1 VLADVKSSAEN
12 LLNIGRTGLDALTGD
27 TTAAAMAGAK
37 REEEA
42 AKSYTPGFQPQ
53 KIADKFNRGEYL
65 GAAGEAISQVPSA
78 IAGLL
83 PSVGQEMGLAA
94 AGRFGGGALGA
105 VLPIPGGAALGATV
119 GQYAVPL
126 IVNAIQALGSQA
138 QDKVQTQIEAGEKPD
153 VNALELAPY
162 AAANAAANLVG
173 TRIAMPGIFKKAI
186 GQKVA
191 EETGD
196 AARAALMAEA
206 TKTAGR
212 GTMAA
217 IGYGAGRFAVGELPT
232 EIFQDVIDRA
242 AIGKPLADDE
252 AITQYRNTALNMAMA
267 SPLGG
272 GFALKER
279 SGARDV
285 VAARQQEDAAQ
296 AATVQQQ
303 QEAVAAQQKLTEDA
317 DPAYAAKLR
326 ADYVAANVEMQRL
339 NQAVKALSAEKDPL
353 SVADAKDARVAR
365 DTYAKETMQ
374 PLVDEIR
381 RVRQL
386 HPGVDFRPPAAVAP
400 VAPVAVAPGA
410 PVAVAPGAPVA
421 AAPGAPVAPAPVAPV
436 APVAPAPVAP
446 APVAPAPLTKAQA
459 AEGTVSE
466 PAPFVIPAAAAA
478 PERMEEIQL
487 HVDAIMGSPEIA
499 AEMVINN
506 EQIPGLTPEENGLFL
521 EMLQQRL
528 AQEEL
533 AGESAVP
540 TGAEVAPAKKAKG
553 KKAAAPAA
561 PVVPAVED
569 TTVEPTEPRT
579 LEQSLAAMDRTPEAV
594 TSTRPINEI
603 KAAINTA
610 RKEGRRDDARAL
622 IAELRVRTD
631 KSQYMIPG
639 AAPLKRTGAVQTKEQ
654 TQNIQT
660 ELKQLSKAYIA
671 ARQEG
676 RRGDALEILDRMRYL
691 KEQGKAAEVGPV
703 LKGAADTGQ
712 SETIEIKPADRTSP
726 RALQQ
731 GIERV
736 RNLPSLTETQASL
749 LDQIETNLPAL
760 RPYQGDVAEWLNS
773 VRQGRAAPE
782 TEKYL
787 RQQLAEIERQSQQK
801 VSPRELQ
808 GMLVKISKP
817 ELSNKERGLLRLVG
831 ENQSTIMADPAARMA
846 VARWLASDVGQG
858 IGDAT
863 QNLRKYFGV
872 AEETQAYESPVGKA
886 TAARAKDI
894 EAEYD
899 RAGSAVDALAV
910 DIGAPLQPFAD
921 NIERMRVQLTRADSK
936 VAVAQAAYNAPVKS
950 KSVGQEVPAA
960 MERARLVLKAGI
972 DDAREN
978 YSGGEQKTRMD
989 SAKKKYGET
998 VAALQRQF
1006 AVTPAQSNVD
1016 AKSKQVAKTQ
1026 LDAAEQAR
1034 DALKTRI
1041 DSAKKKYN
1049 ADLAK
1054 LREQTE
1060 NAEKLQQARKRF
1072 ADARTLRDLQD
1083 TVNSSDSSGARH
1095 DARNALNALMP
1106 LNVQAET
1113 KAAAPADADVA
1124 EMQADMFPAE
1134 RKQAAAAAQVP
1145 APAPAPDRTKER
1157 AQEQEAEKKR
1167 NKLTG
1172 DLSAL
1177 PGVRISFDKRRAM
1190 LDAIDDAPV
1199 KRRAF
1204 EDAIN
1209 DGNLSQEE
1217 RAAAQADLTKY
1228 LDALRK
1234 KAADKDES
1242 YATAYK
1248 LRGEESALV
1257 QLHKQALENT
1267 SLSDAKK
1274 AQRTAWL
1281 NMAQDRLNERDIQLA
1296 SLRGVEIEAVE
1307 TPKERAQ
1314 TLEQLTRETYGQAV
1328 SEEEQAQLDRTKGR
1342 AGAATVKAIQPMSVM
1357 RTGRPD
1363 QVGLLDKDKDTYT
1376 KPDMRV
1382 TEKRE
1387 PKQRNVEISKEEQQE
1402 ANAAAASQTM
1412 GPAKPASITY
1422 KKNQEQL
1429 LETLQQKVEK
1439 LKAEETAAETALKDY
1454 EERRATKAEIAAGAT
1469 PLYSVDEAKD
1479 LGYELDDVRRKLS
1492 AAKEDIAQITDA
1504 LTPGSNTET
1513 LLKEAQKSVRDLQAK
1528 VAASKNNIARVTDA
1542 IATGKQINGA
1552 DGKPV
1557 DLKEISSRLN
1567 ALLKQREKD
1576 LADAIKDVKFYRTEL
1591 KEQTGD
1597 LVGKNVVVAGEAGKT
1612 TLSEEALAE
1621 VGMLRGTS
1629 GPNDTPLSGTNVDL
1643 LGSNNLAA
1651 VLTNISEKS
1660 NNAVARR
1667 IAGKLAAVIEANGVN
1682 VKVVEETTRDAPNAP
1697 GSISKDGNRIR
1708 INENTGLSEESVVH
1722 EAAHAA
1728 TMFELDKPDSELT
1741 PDQRKAKAELTRMM
1755 GRVKADESFDNAVI
1769 NDGDIHEF
1777 VAEGL
1782 ASQAVQQYMRTK
1794 ELEGRSLWQRFKDG
1808 VLRLIGV
1815 NTPARGPMLDRFL
1828 DLAEKFIAA
1837 KAANAPSVE
1846 KSKLRSVG
1854 SLLGPKEVK
1863 YANPGL
1869 AEAGA
1874 IGDKFVAKDRGAID
1888 RVRAA
1893 AGGFLGLETQLV
1905 DRFAPLERV
1914 SKGMEALK
1922 GSQMMYYLRMYDQRM
1937 NYTAQS
1943 VANGA
1948 IQKVAKKR
1956 PDGRTE
1962 YVVESVDGANIKQVV
1977 DILKKAPAGS
1987 PDAANRLFT
1996 MYLAGIRAKNK
2007 GFDTL
2012 HFGTELT
2019 EAQLDSAM
2027 AKIRA
2032 TPGLEENFKQAR
2044 EVYNEYNRN
2053 MVGFL
2058 AQSGAISKEHAARL
2072 TKEND
2077 YVPFYREQNGV
2088 ASLIIGGETP
2098 IRIGSIAE
2106 QPYLHELVG
2115 GDRPILDFLTSSVQN
2130 TMLIT
2135 DMGLRNLATKNS
2147 MNELED
2153 MGLAQIRQGP
2163 GTADPKTVRF
2173 KVDGADYHAIVDT
2186 DKAGVPADLLVKGMQ
2201 GIPTQLPALV
2211 RAFGLPATILRR
2223 AVTLSPTYAARQ
2235 LFRDSIAA
2243 TLLSGADIAPVLGAL
2258 KEVGKSATKST
2269 LEKRGITGGQIF
2281 AGGSNSEAMT
2291 KILNDMLAGKGNI
2304 GLLIAKAEAL
2314 NMEADAA
2321 TRRAQYNSYI
2331 KQGLSE
2337 MEATLMSLES
2347 MNFNK
2352 RGASPSIHMANALI
2366 PFFNSQIQGLNV
2378 LYKALTGKLP
2388 FDKRLKIQ
2396 EKLIT
2401 RGTLM
2406 FGASLAYA
2414 AMMQDDEAYKNAT
2427 PEQKYGNWFIRIPG
2441 IDEPIKF
2448 PIPFEVGYL
2457 FKALPEALYNSMA
2470 NEHGAEEAFKALNT
2484 IILQTL
2490 PGGTSMATV
2499 QYKGINIPITP
2510 PIPQALKP
2518 AIEAALGKSFYT
2530 RQDILSRR
2538 EQDLLPEQQ
2547 FREGSS
2553 EISKMMGSGLG
2564 LSPIKIEALVSG
2576 YTGTTGLALMQ
2587 VLSMGVPTG
2596 ESPEKTTKRLS
2607 DRPVL
2612 GSSFQPNDAG
2622 GIINAVYER
2631 MNDVKKVKDTVDHM
2645 MSEGRVAEAKELVNK
2660 RADEFAQAGVADY
2673 FTSNMQQL
2681 TKFVNAIRASNL
2693 TGDEKRE
2700 KLAQMQQMKIRLA
2713 DMVRKATDEA
2723 KSID

>member
-1 VLADVKSSAEN
+1 
-12 LLNIGRTGLDALTGD
+12 
-27 TTAAAMAGAK
+27 
-37 REEEA
+37 
-42 AKSYTPGFQPQ
+42 
-53 KIADKFNRGEYL
+53 
-65 GAAGEAISQVPSA
+65 
-78 IAGLL
+78 
-83 PSVGQEMGLAA
+83 
-94 AGRFGGGALGA
+94 
-105 VLPIPGGAALGATV
+105 
-119 GQYAVPL
+119 
-126 IVNAIQALGSQA
+126 
-138 QDKVQTQIEAGEKPD
+138 
-153 VNALELAPY
+153 
-162 AAANAAANLVG
+162 
-173 TRIAMPGIFKKAI
+173 
-186 GQKVA
+186 
-191 EETGD
+191 
-196 AARAALMAEA
+196 
-206 TKTAGR
+206 
-212 GTMAA
+212 
-217 IGYGAGRFAVGELPT
+217 
-232 EIFQDVIDRA
+232 
-242 AIGKPLADDE
+242 
-252 AITQYRNTALNMAMA
+252 
-267 SPLGG
+267 
-272 GFALKER
+272 
-279 SGARDV
+279 
-285 VAARQQEDAAQ
+285 
-296 AATVQQQ
+296 
-303 QEAVAAQQKLTEDA
+303 
-317 DPAYAAKLR
+317 
-326 ADYVAANVEMQRL
+326 
-339 NQAVKALSAEKDPL
+339 
-353 SVADAKDARVAR
+353 
-365 DTYAKETMQ
+365 
-374 PLVDEIR
+374 
-381 RVRQL
+381 
-386 HPGVDFRPPAAVAP
+386 
-400 VAPVAVAPGA
+400 
-410 PVAVAPGAPVA
+410 
-421 AAPGAPVAPAPVAPV
+421 
-436 APVAPAPVAP
+436 
-446 APVAPAPLTKAQA
+446 
-459 AEGTVSE
+459 
-466 PAPFVIPAAAAA
+466 
-478 PERMEEIQL
+478 
-487 HVDAIMGSPEIA
+487 
-499 AEMVINN
+499 
-506 EQIPGLTPEENGLFL
+506 
-521 EMLQQRL
+521 
-528 AQEEL
+528 
-533 AGESAVP
+533 
-540 TGAEVAPAKKAKG
+540 
-553 KKAAAPAA
+553 
-561 PVVPAVED
+561 
-569 TTVEPTEPRT
+569 
-579 LEQSLAAMDRTPEAV
+579 
-594 TSTRPINEI
+594 
-603 KAAINTA
+603 
-610 RKEGRRDDARAL
+610 
-622 IAELRVRTD
+622 
-631 KSQYMIPG
+631 
-639 AAPLKRTGAVQTKEQ
+639 VQTKEQ

-676 RRGDALEILDRMRYL
+676 RRGDALEINDRMRYL

-731 GIERV
+731 DIKRAQALP
-736 RNLPSLTETQASL
+736 NLSDTNAEL
-749 LDQIETNLPAL
+749 LDKLQQNLPAL
-760 RPYQGDVAEWLNS
+760 LRYKTPTTGRIPGLETTPAVPEAARGAGDTRVRIVDFLDS
-773 VRQGRAAPE
+773 LRQGLPAE
-782 TEKYL
+782 TEARNL
-787 RQQLAEIERQSQQK
+787 QQQLAQIERQSQQE

-817 ELSNKERGLLRLVG
+817 ELSNKEKGLLRLVG

-872 AEETQAYESPVGKA
+872 AEETQADVSPVGKA

-894 EAEYD
+894 EAEYT
-899 RAGSAVDALAV
+899 RAVRAVDSIYADASVPSQPLANNIARMKAQLPKASKRV
-910 DIGAPLQPFAD
+910 DAA
-921 NIERMRVQLTRADSK
+921 TT
-936 VAVAQAAYNAPVKS
+936 AVAQAQGTAKRTEQTKLTAAQDAFASLEKQISAAETKYRTDVTALQSAPGTAEKIT
-950 KSVGQEVPAA
+950 AA
-960 MERARLVLKAGI
+960 KARLAE
-972 DDAREN
+972 AT
-978 YSGGEQKTRMD
+978 TR
-989 SAKKKYGET
+989 KG
-998 VAALQRQF
+998 
-1006 AVTPAQSNVD
+1006 
-1016 AKSKQVAKTQ
+1016 
-1026 LDAAEQAR
+1026 
-1034 DALKTRI
+1034 
-1041 DSAKKKYN
+1041 
-1049 ADLAK
+1049 
-1054 LREQTE
+1054 
-1060 NAEKLQQARKRF
+1060 
-1072 ADARTLRDLQD
+1072 LQD
-1083 TVNSSDSSGARH
+1083 TLLDSERVRDRGEAQK
-1095 DARNALNALMP
+1095 ALDKLVP

-1113 KAAAPADADVA
+1113 KAAAPTEAATS

-1157 AQEQEAEKKR
+1157 AQEQEAERKR

-1177 PGVRISFDKRRAM
+1177 PGVQISFDKRRAM

-1209 DGNLSQEE
+1209 DGKLSQEE

-1234 KAADKDES
+1234 RAENKDAS

-1248 LRGEESALV
+1248 LRWEEFGKV
-1257 QLHKQALENT
+1257 QTLKKQLEAPGLT
-1267 SLSDAKK
+1267 EAKRNGLQARYRK
-1274 AQRTAWL
+1274 AQ
-1281 NMAQDRLNERDIQLA
+1281 DKLNERDIQLA
-1296 SLRGVEIEAVE
+1296 RLRGVAIDPVE

-1328 SEEEQAQLDRTKGR
+1328 SEEAQAQLDRTKGR

-1382 TEKRE
+1382 TEKRG
-1387 PKQRNVEISKEEQQE
+1387 PKQRNVEISKKEQQE
-1402 ANAAAASQTM
+1402 ANATAASQTM

-1439 LKAEETAAETALKDY
+1439 LKAEETAAETALEDY
-1454 EERRATKAEIAAGAT
+1454 EKRRATKTEVAAGAT
-1469 PLYSVDEAKD
+1469 PLYNTDTAKD
-1479 LGYELDDVRRKLS
+1479 LGYEIDDIRRKIS
-1492 AAKEDIAQITDA
+1492 AAKEDIAKFIED
-1504 LTPGSNTET
+1504 LTPVDNTES
-1513 LLKEAQKSVRDLQAK
+1513 LLKEAQKSVRDLQAA
-1528 VAASKNNIARVTDA
+1528 VATSKNRIARVTNA
-1542 IATGKQINGA
+1542 IATGEQSTGA

-1597 LVGKNVVVAGEAGKT
+1597 LVGKKVVVAGEAGET

-1621 VGMLRGTS
+1621 VGKLRGTS

-1667 IAGKLAAVIEANGVN
+1667 IAGKLAAVIEVNGVN

-1728 TMFELDKPDSELT
+1728 TMFELDKPDDKLT
-1741 PDQRKAKAELTRMM
+1741 PDQRKAKAELTSMM
-1755 GRVKADESFDNAVI
+1755 ERVKADESFDNAVI

-1782 ASQAVQQYMRTK
+1782 ASRAVQQYMREATWD
-1794 ELEGRSLWQRFKDG
+1794 GRSLWQRFKDG

-1837 KAANAPSVE
+1837 KAENAPSVE

-1888 RVRAA
+1888 RIRAA

-1937 NYTAQS
+1937 NFTAQS

-1948 IQKVAKKR
+1948 IQRVAKKR

-2053 MVGFL
+2053 MVGSL

-2135 DMGLRNLATKNS
+2135 DMWLRNLATKNA

-2153 MGLAQIRQGP
+2153 MGLAQIRRGP
-2163 GTADPKTVRF
+2163 GTADTKTVRF
-2173 KVDGADYHAIVDT
+2173 KVDGADYHAIIDT

-2211 RAFGLPATILRR
+2211 RALGMPATILRR

-2243 TLLSGADIAPVLGAL
+2243 TLLSGADMAPVLGAL
-2258 KEVGKSATKST
+2258 KEIGKSATKST

-2281 AGGSNSEAMT
+2281 AGGSGSEAMT

-2304 GLLIAKAEAL
+2304 GSLIAKAEAL

-2347 MNFNK
+2347 MNFSK
-2352 RGASPSIHMANALI
+2352 RGASPSVHMANALI

-2401 RGTLM
+2401 RGALM

-2414 AMMQDDEAYKNAT
+2414 AMMQDDEAYKNAN
-2427 PEQKYGNWFIRIPG
+2427 PEEKYGNWFIRIPG

-2448 PIPFEVGYL
+2448 PIPFEIGYL

-2470 NEHGAEEAFKALNT
+2470 NEHGAEEAFKAFKT
-2484 IILQTL
+2484 IILQTS
-2490 PGGTSMATV
+2490 PGGSS
-2499 QYKGINIPITP
+2499 YF
-2510 PIPQALKP
+2510 IPQAIKP
-2518 AIEAALGKSFYT
+2518 AIEYGMGKSFYT
-2530 RQDILSRR
+2530 GRDTLSRR
-2538 EQDLLPEQQ
+2538 EQQLLPEQQ
-2547 FREGSS
+2547 FRERSS

-2576 YTGTTGLALMQ
+2576 YTGTMGLALMQ
-2587 VLSMGVPTG
+2587 ALSMGVPTG

-2607 DRPVL
+2607 DMPVI

-2622 GIINAVYER
+2622 GISNAVYER

-2681 TKFVNAIRASNL
+2681 TKFVNAIRASNM

-2713 DMVRKATDEA
+2713 QMVRQATDEA